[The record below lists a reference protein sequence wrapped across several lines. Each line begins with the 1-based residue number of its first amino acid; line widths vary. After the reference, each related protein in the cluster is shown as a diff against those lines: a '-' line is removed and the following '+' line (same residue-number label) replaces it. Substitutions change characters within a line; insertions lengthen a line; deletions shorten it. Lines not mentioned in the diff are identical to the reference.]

1 MRTEICIKFKRK
13 WEYIFIACLYVNAV
27 PERNDVTGVEA
38 NGLSYPVAIDMRIWN
53 GFYTI
58 PKIRCKTMDV
68 NSNLSSSTAGCVYDC
83 SDFLDTSIVRLISD
97 FKTTL

>member
-58 PKIRCKTMDV
+58 PKISGVRQWMWIPIWAV
-68 NSNLSSSTAGCVYDC
+68 VPLAVSM
-83 SDFLDTSIVRLISD
+83 IVQI
-97 FKTTL
+97 F

>member
-38 NGLSYPVAIDMRIWN
+38 NGLSYPVAIDMRI
-53 GFYTI
+53 
-58 PKIRCKTMDV
+58 
-68 NSNLSSSTAGCVYDC
+68 
-83 SDFLDTSIVRLISD
+83 
-97 FKTTL
+97 